1 MGSIQRQVMT
11 NSTEWLVYCLQVLED
26 AILKHGS
33 LRDESKMEYEAIK
46 AELIRRKQK

>member
-11 NSTEWLVYCLQVLED
+11 NSTEWLIYCVQVLED

-33 LRDESKMEYEAIK
+33 LRDESQIEYEAIK
-46 AELIRRKQK
+46 AELVRRNHK